1 MSEANAPPEER
12 TAWPGLQ
19 MDDRAGA
26 QVGRIEGA
34 LIDDA
39 TDTVEWLLV
48 RFGRFGQRALV
59 PARDAVGA
67 VGRVWVPF
75 DAEQI
80 RNSPKATAGKSLS
93 KADELALLAHYGIDG
108 PAGRA
113 ADLAARD
120 GSGPTARPA

>member
-1 MSEANAPPEER
+1 MPEAEAAPDDR
-12 TAWPGLQ
+12 VAYPGLQ
-19 MDDRAGA
+19 LDDRAGT

-39 TDTVEWLLV
+39 TNSVEWLLV

-80 RNSPKATAGKSLS
+80 RTSPKASAGKELS
-93 KADELALLAHYGIDG
+93 REDELALLVHYGIDG
-108 PAGRA
+108 PVGRA
-113 ADLAARD
+113 ADLADRD
-120 GSGPTARPA
+120 GSGPTSRPA

>member
-1 MSEANAPPEER
+1 MAEATTSPQASA
-12 TAWPGLQ
+12 AWSGLQ
-19 MDDRAGA
+19 LDDRAGA
-26 QVGRIEGA
+26 QVGRVEGT

-39 TDTVEWLLV
+39 TDSVEWLLV

-67 VGRVWVPF
+67 AGRVWVPF
-75 DAEQI
+75 DADHI
-80 RNSPKATAGKSLS
+80 RNSPKASPGRSLS

-113 ADLAARD
+113 ADLAGRD
-120 GSGPTARPA
+120 GTGPTARPA

>member
-1 MSEANAPPEER
+1 MSEANAPVEER
-12 TAWPGLQ
+12 TWPGLQ
-19 MDDRAGA
+19 LDDRAGS

-39 TDTVEWLLV
+39 TNSVEWLLV

-67 VGRVWVPF
+67 VGRVWVPY

-80 RNSPKATAGKSLS
+80 RTSPKATAGKALS
-93 KADELALLAHYGIDG
+93 KDDELALLSHYGIDG

-113 ADLAARD
+113 ADLADRD
-120 GSGPTARPA
+120 GSSPTARPA